1 MKDRQQL
8 FDSILRKV
16 DEILREPM
24 DKPKRLE
31 TICELLKNEVP
42 HYTWVGFY
50 LVDPAKPDELVL
62 GPFKGTPTEHIR
74 IAFGKGICGQA
85 AAKKSTLTIQD
96 VSKETNYLA
105 CSPFVKSEMVVP
117 IFKNS
122 TVIGELDI
130 DSHEIAAFTDED
142 RIFLEQICELLSNY
156 VF

>member
-8 FDSILRKV
+8 FDSILKKV

-85 AAKKSTLTIQD
+85 AAKKVTLTIQD